1 MKKHLPTV
9 LLALAFLVGLSLL
22 LYPTI
27 SDSVNSLHQTKAIT
41 GYTAGVSD
49 LSKEKHDKL
58 WQKAVAYNTQLAKK
72 ANQWALSEPELQQ
85 YRNTLRLD
93 DSAVMG
99 YIEIPKLGCTL
110 PIYHDVDDGTLQTSI
125 GHVPGTS
132 LPVGGAS
139 THCVLSGHRGL
150 PSAKLFSDLD
160 RLAVGDQFTLHT
172 LDALLLYEVDQIL
185 IVLPHESDALQ
196 IEEGK
201 DYCTLVTCTPYGVN
215 SHRLLV
221 RGHRVSDADAAAP
234 VHVPADATQIEPR
247 IVAFFAAILFLLI
260 LLLCMLISKPRK
272 KQSREDKPV

>member
-9 LLALAFLVGLSLL
+9 LLVLAFLVGLSLL
-22 LYPTI
+22 LYPTV

-41 GYTAGVSD
+41 GYAAGVSD
-49 LSKEKHDKL
+49 LSKERHDVL
-58 WQKAVAYNTQLAKK
+58 WQEAVAYNTQLAKK
-72 ANQWALSEPELQQ
+72 ANQWALSEQELQQ

-93 DSAVMG
+93 ESAVMG

-125 GHVPGTS
+125 GHMPGTS

-160 RLAVGDQFTLHT
+160 RLAIGDQFALHT

-196 IEEGK
+196 IEAGK

-221 RGHRVSDADAAAP
+221 RGHRVADADAAAP
-234 VHVPADATQIEPR
+234 VHVPADAMQIEPR

-260 LLLCMLISKPRK
+260 LLLCTLISKPRK
-272 KQSREDKPV
+272 KQSREDKPI